1 MRMLAKLIRD
11 EWVKVLA
18 FTILMSAVSLVQVL
32 FWPNI
37 KKLVPLVLDQM
48 PDFFR
53 GMVGGIATEGFV
65 FYIITQ
71 QLIKNGV
78 IFGSGLA
85 ILLGASAI
93 SRETEAG
100 TMELLLSR
108 PISRARV
115 LVEKFV
121 FNAAILSIP
130 VIISTMIA
138 WPAAAL
144 VDEAI
149 DPIALLVAA
158 IYCYLVVLVILAFTF
173 MVGVVFDEQMKVLST
188 SLALCIVMMLLVIF
202 EETMYFSIYGYIYP
216 DVLRPIFVAGR
227 VPYQLAFTMAMISAG
242 FVGLS
247 YLLFR
252 KKTI

>member
-1 MRMLAKLIRD
+1 MLGKLIRD
-11 EWVKVLA
+11 EWIKILA
-18 FTILMSAVSLVQVL
+18 FTILMSAVSIVQVL
-32 FWPNI
+32 FWPKI
-37 KKLVPLVLDQM
+37 KVMVPLVLEQL
-48 PDFFR
+48 PDFLQ
-53 GMVGGIATEGFV
+53 GMVGGIATEGFI

-78 IFGSGLA
+78 IFGTGLA

-100 TMELLLSR
+100 TLELLLSR
-108 PISRARV
+108 PVSRSRI

-121 FNAAILSIP
+121 FNAVALSIP
-130 VIISTMIA
+130 VIFSTMIA
-138 WPAAAL
+138 WPAAML
-144 VDEAI
+144 VNEAI
-149 DPIALLVAA
+149 DPLALLIAA
-158 IYCYLVVLVILAFTF
+158 IYCYLVLLVIFAFTF
-173 MVGVVFDEQMKVLST
+173 MIGVVLDEQMKVLST

-202 EETMYFSIYGYIYP
+202 EETMYFSLYGYIYP

-227 VPYQLAFTMAMISAG
+227 VPYLLAFAMALISAS
-242 FVGLS
+242 FLVLS